1 MGNKNPITLVVMM
14 KANRIPPDIEQSTRE
29 ERLAFVQ
36 NEWKCLGNCELCGK
50 CHILKDSFIW
60 V

>member
-1 MGNKNPITLVVMM
+1 MM

-36 NEWKCLGNCELCGK
+36 NEWKCLGNCELYGQ
-50 CHILKDSFIW
+50 LKIIFPIFQLSM
-60 V
+60 